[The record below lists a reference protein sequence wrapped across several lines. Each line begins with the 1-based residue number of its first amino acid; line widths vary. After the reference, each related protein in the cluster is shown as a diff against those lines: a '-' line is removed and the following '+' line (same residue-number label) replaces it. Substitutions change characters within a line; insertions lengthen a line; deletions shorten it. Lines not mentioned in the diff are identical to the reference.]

1 MFWLVA
7 FGASGA
13 FRNSLNNAKFWV
25 DKENVSASLLY
36 LSCVIRPLNCSS
48 LFLNKEVKMGDLA
61 WVKKKNPCYALIC
74 WNQSD
79 HDVFLCNLTWLAASL
94 MNCLAAGV
102 HIAGTVSTHW
112 ISSALNWSSPVSKTR
127 ILIASSFRNSIES
140 ANTVW
145 ALTSFPFA
153 ALMDVSL
160 LSF

>member
-1 MFWLVA
+1 MFWSVA

-13 FRNSLNNAKFWV
+13 FRNILNNAKFWV

-36 LSCVIRPLNCSS
+36 HKKRHGSENGWFSLTEKKIRA
-48 LFLNKEVKMGDLA
+48 MH
-61 WVKKKNPCYALIC
+61 WYAGI
-74 WNQSD
+74 SD

-112 ISSALNWSSPVSKTR
+112 ISSVLNWSSPVSKAR
-127 ILIASSFRNSIES
+127 ILIASSFKNLIES